1 MNVNCDFFALLVA
14 EVLLV
19 IFFEYEYCS
28 VVYSVTG
35 KCFANSAELPFAL
48 AYSC

>member
-1 MNVNCDFFALLVA
+1 MNVNCNFFALLVA
-14 EVLLV
+14 EELV

-35 KCFANSAELPFAL
+35 KCFANSAELPFVL